1 MSDNLLECFG
11 DTILRYLEMDHRYSQ
26 QEETPKA
33 SPDQE
38 VSEEEQNVT
47 QKSSSVTEEDDQ
59 EKNQDSTTDV
69 VEKYDASPESHRTDL
84 RTRLRQL
91 FRHHLLQ
98 LRCNSHFVS
107 AVMSDIVQESADTA
121 SLTAATRGAVET
133 TSERKLGS
141 VIYTTTSLMNHS
153 CAPNVIFR

>member
-11 DTILRYLEMDHRYSQ
+11 DTILRYLEMDHCYSQ

-33 SPDQE
+33 SPDQD
-38 VSEEEQNVT
+38 VSGEDQSVT
-47 QKSSSVTEEDDQ
+47 QKSLSVTEEDDQ
-59 EKNQDSTTDV
+59 ENNHDSTTDGV
-69 VEKYDASPESHRTDL
+69 KKYDASPKSDFTNL

-107 AVMSDIVQESADTA
+107 AVMSDRVQESADSA

-133 TSERKLGS
+133 TSERKLGT
-141 VIYTTTSLMNHS
+141 VIYTTASLMNHS
-153 CAPNVIFR
+153 CAPNAIFR